1 MREKV
6 KNDYGGEVR
15 CIVDAARGSLVFSTL
30 SGLLAVVEELVAGS
44 SNAAAAAAAAGATQ
58 FIIVR
63 VKDRL
68 SKPATGGYRD
78 IMLNGSVGG
87 HVCELQLHI
96 KNLVDFKAQA
106 HVIYGILRSVGW
118 RRAADCP

>member
-1 MREKV
+1 MQIK
-6 KNDYGGEVR
+6 K
-15 CIVDAARGSLVFSTL
+15 S
-30 SGLLAVVEELVAGS
+30 
-44 SNAAAAAAAAGATQ
+44 ATQ

-87 HVCELQLHI
+87 HVCELQLQV
-96 KNLVDFKAQA
+96 KKLLDFKAQA

-118 RRAADCP
+118 DGDERPIALRPEPAASAAAPSSKAAAFQAASAASVPRYRAG

>member
-1 MREKV
+1 M
-6 KNDYGGEVR
+6 
-15 CIVDAARGSLVFSTL
+15 
-30 SGLLAVVEELVAGS
+30 
-44 SNAAAAAAAAGATQ
+44 Q
-58 FIIVR
+58 FNIVR

-78 IMLNGSVGG
+78 IQLNGSVAG

-106 HVIYGILRSVGW
+106 HVIYGILRSVEEKKTKILFQNENKILFIFHF
-118 RRAADCP
+118 